1 MALSTYRTTKE
12 NITTPSSELTSGT
25 VESVIGHIQ
34 CSTDARTIRL
44 VRLFHDSAARHPNPN
59 PNPKNERPLFGNFTS
74 VSGRFR

>member
-1 MALSTYRTTKE
+1 MALSTYRRTE
-12 NITTPSSELTSGT
+12 DNIMALSPELTSGT
-25 VESVIGHIQ
+25 IESVMGHIQ

-59 PNPKNERPLFGNFTS
+59 PKNERPLFGNFTS